1 VEVMQS
7 LCIDTNIY
15 SALRRGD
22 KSVVKKISQYE
33 RVVIPVVVLGE
44 LRAGFLGGSK
54 IAENQQNLTE
64 FLASE
69 FVYVAK
75 VSEAT
80 TSIYAELVAEL
91 KRKGKPIPTNDI
103 WIAAITLEQRARLL
117 TLDAHFSNIEGLILV

>member
-1 VEVMQS
+1 MQT

-117 TLDAHFSNIEGLILV
+117 TLDAHFSNIEGLVLV

>member
-1 VEVMQS
+1 MIQA

-22 KSVVKKISQYE
+22 KSVVKKITQYE
-33 RVVIPVVVLGE
+33 RVVVPVVVLGE

-54 IAENQQNLTE
+54 IAENQQNLSE
-64 FLASE
+64 FLASD

-80 TSIYAELVAEL
+80 TNIYAELVAEL

-103 WIAAITLEQRARLL
+103 WIAAITLEQRAVLL
-117 TLDAHFSNIEGLILV
+117 TLDAHFSHIEGLNLI

>member
-1 VEVMQS
+1 MIQA

-22 KSVVKKISQYE
+22 KTVVKKISQYD
-33 RVVIPVVVLGE
+33 RVVVPVVVLGE

-54 IAENQQNLTE
+54 VAENQQNLSE
-64 FLASE
+64 FLASD

-80 TSIYAELVAEL
+80 TNIYAELVAEL

-103 WIAAITLEQRARLL
+103 WIAAITLEQRAVLL
-117 TLDAHFSNIEGLILV
+117 TLDAHFSNIEGLALL

>member
-1 VEVMQS
+1 VEVMQT

-44 LRAGFLGGSK
+44 LRAGFLGGTK

-103 WIAAITLEQRARLL
+103 WIAAISLEQRARLL
-117 TLDAHFSNIEGLILV
+117 TLDVHFSNIEGLTLL

>member
-1 VEVMQS
+1 MQT

-44 LRAGFLGGSK
+44 LRAGFLGGTK

-117 TLDAHFSNIEGLILV
+117 TLDVHFSNIEGLTLL

>member
-1 VEVMQS
+1 MQT

-33 RVVIPVVVLGE
+33 RVVVPVVVLGE

-75 VSEAT
+75 ASEAT

-103 WIAAITLEQRARLL
+103 WIAAIALEQRARLL
-117 TLDAHFSNIEGLILV
+117 TLDAHFANIDGLNLA

>member
-1 VEVMQS
+1 MIQA

-22 KSVVKKISQYE
+22 KTVVKKISQYD
-33 RVVIPVVVLGE
+33 RVVVPVVVLGE
-44 LRAGFLGGSK
+44 LRAGFLSGSK
-54 IAENQQNLTE
+54 VAENQQNLSE

-75 VSEAT
+75 VSAAT
-80 TSIYAELVAEL
+80 ASIYAELVAEL

-103 WIAAITLEQRARLL
+103 WIAAITLEQRAQLL
-117 TLDAHFSNIEGLILV
+117 TLDAHFANINGLSLA

>member
-1 VEVMQS
+1 VEVMQT

-103 WIAAITLEQRARLL
+103 WIAAITLEQRALLL
-117 TLDAHFSNIEGLILV
+117 TLDAHFSNIEGLHLA

>member
-1 VEVMQS
+1 MIQA

-22 KSVVKKISQYE
+22 KTVVKKITQYE
-33 RVVIPVVVLGE
+33 RVVVPVVVLGE

-54 IAENQQNLTE
+54 IAENQQNLSE
-64 FLASE
+64 FLASD

-80 TSIYAELVAEL
+80 TNIYAELVAEL

-103 WIAAITLEQRARLL
+103 WIAAITLEQRAELL
-117 TLDAHFSNIEGLILV
+117 TLDAHFANIEGLALL

>member
-1 VEVMQS
+1 MQS

-103 WIAAITLEQRARLL
+103 WIAASAIEQRALLL
-117 TLDAHFSNIEGLILV
+117 TLDAHLAHIGGLTLA

>member
-1 VEVMQS
+1 MQT

-22 KSVVKKISQYE
+22 KSVVKKISKYE

-117 TLDAHFSNIEGLILV
+117 TLDAHFSNIEGLVLV